1 MMRKNYLIHS
11 LWMMTLLAGAT
22 GLIGCSSDN
31 DIDVGEVDSNIGIG
45 SDGFTFPSSS
55 TNDIK
60 LSDVLELKEG
70 DCIETLSKDSAEFKK
85 GDYRF
90 VKGDTVATAR
100 PKVKQVKF
108 NKQTVNAEPLRVPVT
123 QEMIDAYNTYHID
136 QDFKMP
142 TNGVPARVASFN
154 FTNEGE
160 PAVLKLIEADV
171 NGGLELNIKLRDNL
185 YGVVNKVSLDI
196 YLPNFFKL
204 EPTAGMTVTTDS
216 NFPDY
221 QLVKLTNVSTAQN
234 LKLPIKVTQLL
245 NFRDKIPTGVE
256 NYMVVNPTTI
266 QMTGLV
272 KMFITINSKDIAQG
286 SLSGDR
292 IVGIDVD
299 MGADFVATHAEGYFN
314 PDITLDPSTV
324 NIGDDVPD
332 FLNDEQVTINLT
344 NPNIRLHVK
353 NNMDVEALI
362 NGKLTATYK
371 DGKKKLLKI
380 PNIRMKAVTESPQT
394 TIVICRKA
402 GNEAG
407 VDYIVLNQPG
417 ETKIDANTVEVFD
430 IASILNRIPETI
442 YFDFDAK
449 ANSDKLA
456 KVDLYDEKTSETDY
470 SARGRGYKID
480 PDYSFT
486 APLSLDAGSTIVYND
501 TIKDWNK
508 DLVDNDI
515 DMYEGTEIIVN
526 ADVRNGT
533 PLKLNLEPYAIDV
546 NKKKIDDI
554 TVTVTTDSQQSGKYY
569 VPSNHNTTDASK
581 LRLVLKSNKQNA
593 FKKLDGL
600 IFKVIAEADKAGIT
614 LNSENQT
621 IKASNI
627 KISLTGKMSINV
639 DKKK

>member
-1 MMRKNYLIHS
+1 
-11 LWMMTLLAGAT
+11 MMTLLAGAT

-60 LSDVLELKEG
+60 LKDVLELKEG
-70 DCIETLSKDSAEFKK
+70 DCIETLAEDSAEFKK

-90 VKGDTVATAR
+90 VKGDTVATSR

-108 NKQTVNAEPLRVPVT
+108 NKQTVNPEDLVLKIT
-123 QEMIDAYNTYHID
+123 KEMIDAYNEYGID
-136 QDFKMP
+136 QDFKFP
-142 TNGVPARVASFN
+142 NSAEPKRVASFN

-160 PAVLKLIEADV
+160 PAVLKLTEADV
-171 NGGLELNIKLRDNL
+171 AGSIELDIKLTML
-185 YGVVNKVSLDI
+185 KSAVSKVSLDVF
-196 YLPNFFKL
+196 LPNFFELDKTGL
-204 EPTAGMTVTTDS
+204 TIVKDPAY
-216 NFPDY
+216 PDY
-221 QLVKLTNVSTAQN
+221 QIIRIINQTTSQDMKLR
-234 LKLPIKVTQLL
+234 LKPTKLL
-245 NFRDKIPTGVE
+245 EFKDQIPTGVE
-256 NYMVVNPTTI
+256 SYMVVNPTTI
-266 QMTGLV
+266 KMTGLV
-272 KMFITINSKDIAQG
+272 KMFLTINSKDFVKNSTA
-286 SLSGDR
+286 GDR
-292 IVGIDVD
+292 TVGIGVD
-299 MGADFVATHAEGYFN
+299 MGADFVATHAEGYFD

-380 PNIRMKAVTESPQT
+380 PNIRMKAASEATQT
-394 TIVICRKA
+394 TVVICRKA

-430 IASILNRIPETI
+430 IASILNRIPESI

-449 ANSDKLA
+449 ANSAKLA

-546 NKKKIDDI
+546 NKQKIDDI

-569 VPSNHNTTDASK
+569 VPSNHNTTDGSK
-581 LRLVLKSNKQNA
+581 LHIVLKSKQRNT

>member
-1 MMRKNYLIHS
+1 MRKTNYLVHS
-11 LWMMTLLAGAT
+11 LWMMTLLAGST
-22 GLIGCSSDN
+22 VFVGCSSD
-31 DIDVGEVDSNIGIG
+31 DGIDVGEVDTNIGIG

-60 LSDVLELKEG
+60 LSDVLELKDG
-70 DCIETLSKDSAEFKK
+70 DCIETLDKDSAEFKK

-90 VKGDTVATAR
+90 VKGDTVATSR

-108 NKQTVNAEPLRVPVT
+108 NKQTVNPDPFSLTFDNTLISAALAGISKDVTFPEGTEP
-123 QEMIDAYNTYHID
+123 
-136 QDFKMP
+136 K
-142 TNGVPARVASFN
+142 RVASFN

-160 PAVLKLIEADV
+160 PAVLKLTEADV
-171 NGGLELNIKLRDNL
+171 SGVIKLDIKL
-185 YGVVNKVSLDI
+185 TMLKSAVSKVSVDI
-196 YLPNFFKL
+196 FLPNFFQLDKTGL
-204 EPTAGMTVTTDS
+204 NIVQDA
-216 NFPDY
+216 NYPDY
-221 QLVKLTNVSTAQN
+221 QILRYLNQSTSQD
-234 LKLPIKVTQLL
+234 LKVELKPIKLL
-245 NFRDKIPTGVE
+245 EFKDQIPTGVE
-256 NYMVVNPTTI
+256 SYMVVNPTTI

-272 KMFITINSKDIAQG
+272 KMFLTLNTKDIVAT
-286 SLSGDR
+286 SEVTKT
-292 IVGIDVD
+292 VGVDVD

-332 FLNDEQVTINLT
+332 FLNDDQVTINLT

-380 PNIRMKAVTESPQT
+380 PNIRMKAASEATQT
-394 TIVICRKA
+394 TVVICRKA

-430 IASILNRIPETI
+430 IAAILNRIPESI
-442 YFDFDAK
+442 NFDFDAK
-449 ANSDKLA
+449 ANSSKLA
-456 KVDLYDEKTSETDY
+456 KVDLYDENTPETDY

-581 LRLVLKSNKQNA
+581 LRLVLKSNKQNV

-614 LNSENQT
+614 LNSESQT
-621 IKASNI
+621 IKATNI
-627 KISLTGKMSINV
+627 KISLTGKMSINI